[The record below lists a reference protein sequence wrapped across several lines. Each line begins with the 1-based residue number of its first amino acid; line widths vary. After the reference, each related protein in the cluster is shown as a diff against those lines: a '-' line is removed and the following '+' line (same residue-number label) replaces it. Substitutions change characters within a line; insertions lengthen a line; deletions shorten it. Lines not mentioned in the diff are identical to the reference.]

1 MAQWLRLYASKT
13 GGIGSVPGQR
23 TKIPRT
29 AWHNQKVKIKKEA
42 NIIKVFGVHNDFEMY
57 KGLLRP
63 KYLQTATL
71 QELMPIE
78 LVMSSNHLILCRP
91 LLLLPSICPSI
102 SVKLFTCSSNLLS
115 LYYIGDSQMNT
126 GEMEKDKIQTSP
138 HRKLTV

>member
-1 MAQWLRLYASKT
+1 
-13 GGIGSVPGQR
+13 
-23 TKIPRT
+23 
-29 AWHNQKVKIKKEA
+29 
-42 NIIKVFGVHNDFEMY
+42 MY

-78 LVMSSNHLILCRP
+78 LVMSSNHLILCHP
-91 LLLLPSICPSI
+91 LVLLPSICPSI
-102 SVKLFTCSSNLLS
+102 RVKLFTCLSNLLS

>member
-1 MAQWLRLYASKT
+1 MAQWLRLHASKA
-13 GGIGSVPGQR
+13 GGLGSIPGQR
-23 TKIPRT
+23 TKIPHT

-57 KGLLRP
+57 EGLLRP

-78 LVMSSNHLILCRP
+78 LVMSCNHLILCCP

-102 SVKLFTCSSNLLS
+102 RVKLFTCSSNLLS